1 MNDVTQTSFFQPQS
15 EWVPPKHFPDL
26 SDAKEIAFDLE
37 TKDPNLKSKGPGWM
51 TQNGHIIGVAVAVDG
66 WKGYYPIR
74 HENGFNYDPNRVL
87 KWTAKTLSTD
97 AIKIAHNAIYD
108 LGWLHAE
115 GIKVNGPIV
124 DTMSM
129 ATILNENKFSYAL
142 NSVGKDILNEFKDES
157 KLKQAALDFGVDPKN
172 EMYKLPAIF
181 VGDYAEQDADLTL
194 RLYKAMR
201 PMVEKESLT
210 SVYKLEMQILPIVFE
225 MMKRGVR
232 VDVETAHSYKKT
244 FKNTEKKILDSILEE
259 SGIAV
264 DIWAADSVA
273 KVFDKFKIEY
283 PRTEL
288 TDKPSFTK
296 DFLSKHEHPI
306 AQKIV
311 QAREFNKIQ
320 TTFLDTIFKH
330 EKDGRIH
337 ASIHQLRDGVSGTVS
352 GRFSY
357 SNPNL
362 QQLPARNPEIKKKIR
377 GLFLPEEGEKW
388 GSFDYSQQEP
398 RLATHYA
405 FNLGCDGAENV
416 VKQYRENPDSDF
428 HQVVADIANIDR
440 KTAKTINLGLL
451 YGMGVKKLS
460 EELKLDKD
468 YVKEFLNNFHSAIPF
483 IKDLTLRVSKY
494 ANTNGYVST
503 LKGRKCRFELFEPT
517 SYGVFKALPYE
528 QAKEKY
534 GRHHSLQRA
543 GTYKALNRL
552 IQGSAADQTKKAMID
567 LYAEG
572 FVPLVQIHDEL
583 TLSFSGSNKTKNKII
598 EIMENCVELK
608 VPSKVDGE
616 IGKSWGDAV

>member
-1 MNDVTQTSFFQPQS
+1 MQTNFFSPQS
-15 EWVPPKHFPDL
+15 EWLPPKNFPDL

-37 TKDPNLKSKGPGWM
+37 TKDTQLKTRGPGWM
-51 TQNGHIIGVAVAVDG
+51 TNNGHIIGVAVAVDG

-74 HENGFNYDPNRVL
+74 HENGFNFDPSRVL

-97 AIKIAHNAIYD
+97 AIKIAHNAVYD

-142 NSVGKDILNEFKDES
+142 NSVGKDLLNEIKDES
-157 KLKQAALDFGVDPKN
+157 KLKQAAIDFGVDSKN

-194 RLYKAMR
+194 RLYKTMR
-201 PMVEKESLT
+201 VMIDKESLS

-232 VDVETAHSYKKT
+232 VDVEQAHRYKKT
-244 FKNTEKKILDSILEE
+244 FKNTEKKILDSIFKDTD
-259 SGIAV
+259 IAV

-273 KVFDKFKIEY
+273 KVFDKLKIEY
-283 PRTEL
+283 PRTEK
-288 TDKPSFTK
+288 TEKPSFTK

-311 QAREFNKIQ
+311 QAREFNKLQ

-330 EKDGRIH
+330 EKNNRIH

-362 QQLPARNPEIKKKIR
+362 QQLPSRNPDIKKKIR
-377 GLFLPEEGEKW
+377 GLFLPEEGSVW

-405 FNLGCDGAENV
+405 FNLGCDGAEEV
-416 VKQYRENPDSDF
+416 VNIYNKDPNADF
-428 HQVVADIANIDR
+428 HDIVSKIANISR
-440 KTAKTINLGLL
+440 TNAKTINLGLL
-451 YGMGVKKLS
+451 YGMGVKKLA
-460 EELKLDKD
+460 EELKFDKD
-468 YVKEFLNNFHSAIPF
+468 LVKDFLAKFHKQIPF
-483 IKDLTLRVSKY
+483 IKDLSNRVSQY
-494 ANTNGYVST
+494 ANSTGYVAT
-503 LKGRKCRFELFEPT
+503 LKGRKCRFELWEPT
-517 SYGVFKALPYE
+517 SFGVFKALPYD

-534 GRHHSLQRA
+534 GRHHALQRA

-552 IQGSAADQTKKAMID
+552 IQGSAADQTKQAMVD
-567 LYAEG
+567 LYNEG
-572 FVPLVQIHDEL
+572 MVPLVQIHDEL
-583 TLSFSGSNKTKNKII
+583 TLSIDGSEGTKNKII
-598 EIMENCVELK
+598 DIMTNCVKLA
-608 VPSKVDGE
+608 VPSKVDCE
-616 IGKSWGDAV
+616 TGKSWGDAT

>member
-1 MNDVTQTSFFQPQS
+1 
-15 EWVPPKHFPDL
+15 
-26 SDAKEIAFDLE
+26 
-37 TKDPNLKSKGPGWM
+37 M
-51 TQNGHIIGVAVAVDG
+51 TNNGHIIGVAVAVDG

-74 HENGFNYDPNRVL
+74 HENGFNFDPGRVL

-97 AIKIAHNAIYD
+97 AIKIAHNAVYD

-142 NSVGKDILNEFKDES
+142 NSVGKDLLNEIKDES
-157 KLKQAALDFGVDPKN
+157 KLKQAAIDFGVDPKN

-194 RLYKAMR
+194 RLYKTMR
-201 PMVEKESLT
+201 VMIDKESLS

-232 VDVETAHSYKKT
+232 VDVEQAHRYKKT
-244 FKNTEKKILDSILEE
+244 FKNTEKKILDSIFKDTD
-259 SGIAV
+259 IAV

-273 KVFDKFKIEY
+273 KVFDKLKIEY
-283 PRTEL
+283 PRTEK
-288 TDKPSFTK
+288 TEKPSFTK

-311 QAREFNKIQ
+311 QAREFNKLQ

-330 EKDGRIH
+330 EKNNRIH

-362 QQLPARNPEIKKKIR
+362 QQLPSRNPEIKKKIR
-377 GLFLPEEGEKW
+377 GLFLPEEGSVW

-405 FNLGCDGAENV
+405 FNLGCDGAEDV
-416 VKQYRENPDSDF
+416 VNIYNKDPNADF
-428 HQVVADIANIDR
+428 HDIVSKIANISR
-440 KTAKTINLGLL
+440 TNAKTINLGLL
-451 YGMGVKKLS
+451 YGMGVKKLA
-460 EELKLDKD
+460 EELKFDKD
-468 YVKEFLNNFHSAIPF
+468 LVKEFLAKFHKQIPF
-483 IKDLTLRVSKY
+483 IKDLSNRVSQY
-494 ANTNGYVST
+494 ANSTGYVAT
-503 LKGRKCRFELFEPT
+503 LKGRKCRFELWEPT
-517 SYGVFKALPYE
+517 SFGVFKALPYD

-534 GRHHSLQRA
+534 GRHHALQRA

-552 IQGSAADQTKKAMID
+552 IQGSAADQTKQAMVD
-567 LYAEG
+567 LYNEG
-572 FVPLVQIHDEL
+572 MVPLVQIHDEL
-583 TLSFSGSNKTKNKII
+583 TLSIDGSKETKNKII
-598 EIMENCVELK
+598 DIMTNCVKLA
-608 VPSKVDGE
+608 VPSKVDCE
-616 IGKSWGDAV
+616 TGKSWGDAT

>member
-1 MNDVTQTSFFQPQS
+1 MQTNFFSPQS
-15 EWVPPKHFPDL
+15 EWLPPKNFPDL

-37 TKDPNLKSKGPGWM
+37 TKDTQLKTRGPGWM
-51 TQNGHIIGVAVAVDG
+51 TNNGHIIGVAVAVDG

-74 HENGFNYDPNRVL
+74 HENGFNFDPGRVL

-97 AIKIAHNAIYD
+97 AIKIAHNAVYD

-142 NSVGKDILNEFKDES
+142 NSVGKDLLNEIKDES
-157 KLKQAALDFGVDPKN
+157 KLKQAAIDFGVDPKN

-194 RLYKAMR
+194 RLYKTMR
-201 PMVEKESLT
+201 VMIDKESLS

-232 VDVETAHSYKKT
+232 VDVEQAHRYKKT
-244 FKNTEKKILDSILEE
+244 FKNTEKKILDSIFKDTD
-259 SGIAV
+259 IAV

-273 KVFDKFKIEY
+273 KVFDKLKIEY
-283 PRTEL
+283 PRTEK
-288 TDKPSFTK
+288 TEKPSFTK

-311 QAREFNKIQ
+311 QAREFNKLQ

-330 EKDGRIH
+330 EKNNRIH

-362 QQLPARNPEIKKKIR
+362 QQLPSRNPEIKKKIR
-377 GLFLPEEGEKW
+377 GLFLPEEGSVW

-405 FNLGCDGAENV
+405 FNLGCDGAEDV
-416 VKQYRENPDSDF
+416 VNIYNKDPNADF
-428 HQVVADIANIDR
+428 HDIVSKIANISR
-440 KTAKTINLGLL
+440 TNAKTINLGLL
-451 YGMGVKKLS
+451 YGMGVKKLA
-460 EELKLDKD
+460 EELKFDKD
-468 YVKEFLNNFHSAIPF
+468 LVKDFLAKFHKQIPF
-483 IKDLTLRVSKY
+483 IKDLSNRVSQY
-494 ANTNGYVST
+494 ANSTGYVAT
-503 LKGRKCRFELFEPT
+503 LKGRKCRFELWEPT
-517 SYGVFKALPYE
+517 SFGVFKALPYD

-534 GRHHSLQRA
+534 GRHHALQRA

-552 IQGSAADQTKKAMID
+552 IQGSAADQTKQAMVD
-567 LYAEG
+567 LYNEG
-572 FVPLVQIHDEL
+572 MVPLVQIHDEL
-583 TLSFSGSNKTKNKII
+583 TLSIDGSKETKNKII
-598 EIMENCVELK
+598 DIMTNCVKLA
-608 VPSKVDGE
+608 VPSKVDCE
-616 IGKSWGDAV
+616 TGKSWGDAT

>member
-1 MNDVTQTSFFQPQS
+1 MQTNFFSPQS
-15 EWVPPKHFPDL
+15 EWLPPKNFPDL

-37 TKDPNLKSKGPGWM
+37 TKDPQLKTRGPGWM
-51 TQNGHIIGVAVAVDG
+51 TNNGHIIGVAVAVDG

-74 HENGFNYDPNRVL
+74 HENGLNFDPGRVL
-87 KWTAKTLSTD
+87 KWTAKILSTD
-97 AIKIAHNAIYD
+97 AIKIAHNAVYD

-142 NSVGKDILNEFKDES
+142 NAVGKDLLNEIKDET
-157 KLKQAALDFGVDPKN
+157 KLKQAASDFGVDPKN

-194 RLYKAMR
+194 RLYKSMR
-201 PMVEKESLT
+201 IMIDKESLS

-232 VDVETAHSYKKT
+232 VDVEQAHTYKKT
-244 FKNTEKKILDSILEE
+244 FKNTEKKILDSIHKDT
-259 SGIAV
+259 GIAV

-273 KVFDKFKIEY
+273 KVFDKLKIEY
-283 PRTEL
+283 PRTEK
-288 TDKPSFTK
+288 TEKPSFTK

-311 QAREFNKIQ
+311 QAREFNKLQ

-330 EKDGRIH
+330 EKNNRIH

-362 QQLPARNPEIKKKIR
+362 QQLPSRNPEIKKKIR
-377 GLFLPEEGEKW
+377 GLFLPEEGSVW

-405 FNLGCDGAENV
+405 FNLGCDGAEDV
-416 VKQYRENPDSDF
+416 VNIYNKDPNADF
-428 HQVVADIANIDR
+428 HDIVSKIANISR
-440 KTAKTINLGLL
+440 TNAKTINLGLL
-451 YGMGVKKLS
+451 YGMGVKKLA
-460 EELKLDKD
+460 EELKFDKD
-468 YVKEFLNNFHSAIPF
+468 LVKDFLAKFHKQIPF
-483 IKDLTLRVSKY
+483 IKDLSNRVSQY
-494 ANTNGYVST
+494 ANSTGYVAT
-503 LKGRKCRFELFEPT
+503 LKGRKCRFELWEPT
-517 SYGVFKALPYE
+517 SFGVFKALPFD

-534 GRHHSLQRA
+534 GRHHALQRA

-552 IQGSAADQTKKAMID
+552 IQGSAADQTKQAMVD
-567 LYAEG
+567 LYNEG
-572 FVPLVQIHDEL
+572 MVPLVQIHDEL
-583 TLSFSGSNKTKNKII
+583 TLSFDGKKETKNKIT
-598 EIMENCVELK
+598 EIMTNCVKLA
-608 VPSKVDGE
+608 VPSKVDCE
-616 IGKSWGDAV
+616 TGKSWGDAS

>member
-1 MNDVTQTSFFQPQS
+1 MQTNFFSPQS
-15 EWVPPKHFPDL
+15 EWLPPKNFPDL

-37 TKDPNLKSKGPGWM
+37 TKDTQLKTRGPGWM
-51 TQNGHIIGVAVAVDG
+51 TNNGHIIGVAVAVDG

-74 HENGFNYDPNRVL
+74 HENGFNFDPGRVL

-97 AIKIAHNAIYD
+97 AIKIAHNAVYD

-142 NSVGKDILNEFKDES
+142 NSVGKDLLNEIKDES
-157 KLKQAALDFGVDPKN
+157 KLKQAASDFGVDPKN

-194 RLYKAMR
+194 RLYKTMR
-201 PMVEKESLT
+201 VMIDKESLS

-232 VDVETAHSYKKT
+232 VDVEQAHRYKKT
-244 FKNTEKKILDSILEE
+244 FKNTEKKILDSIFKDTD
-259 SGIAV
+259 IAV

-273 KVFDKFKIEY
+273 KVFDKLKIEY
-283 PRTEL
+283 PRTEK
-288 TDKPSFTK
+288 TEKPSFTK

-306 AQKIV
+306 AKKIV
-311 QAREFNKIQ
+311 QAREFNKLQ

-330 EKDGRIH
+330 EKNNRIH

-362 QQLPARNPEIKKKIR
+362 QQLPSRNPEIKKKIR
-377 GLFLPEEGEKW
+377 GLFLPEEGSVW

-405 FNLGCDGAENV
+405 FNLGCDGAEDV
-416 VKQYRENPDSDF
+416 VNIYNKDPNADF
-428 HQVVADIANIDR
+428 HDIVSKIANISR
-440 KTAKTINLGLL
+440 TNAKTINLGLL
-451 YGMGVKKLS
+451 YGMGVKKLA
-460 EELKLDKD
+460 EELKFDKD
-468 YVKEFLNNFHSAIPF
+468 LVKDFLAKFHKQIPF
-483 IKDLTLRVSKY
+483 IKDLSNRVSQY
-494 ANTNGYVST
+494 ANSTGYVAT
-503 LKGRKCRFELFEPT
+503 LKGRKCRFELWEPT
-517 SYGVFKALPYE
+517 SFGVFKALPYD

-534 GRHHSLQRA
+534 GRHHALQRA

-552 IQGSAADQTKKAMID
+552 IQGSAADQTKQAMVD
-567 LYAEG
+567 LYNEG
-572 FVPLVQIHDEL
+572 MVPLVQIHDEL
-583 TLSFSGSNKTKNKII
+583 TLSIDGSKETKNKII
-598 EIMENCVELK
+598 DIMTNCVKLA
-608 VPSKVDGE
+608 VPSKVDCE
-616 IGKSWGDAV
+616 TGKSWGDAT

>member
-1 MNDVTQTSFFQPQS
+1 MQTNFFSPQS
-15 EWVPPKHFPDL
+15 EWLPPKNFPDL

-37 TKDPNLKSKGPGWM
+37 TKDTQLKSRGPGWM
-51 TQNGHIIGVAVAVDG
+51 TNNGHIIGVAVAVDG

-74 HENGFNYDPNRVL
+74 HENGFNFDPGRVL

-97 AIKIAHNAIYD
+97 AIKIAHNAVYD

-142 NSVGKDILNEFKDES
+142 NSVGKDLLNEIKDES
-157 KLKQAALDFGVDPKN
+157 KLKQAAIDFGVDPKN

-194 RLYKAMR
+194 RLYKTMR
-201 PMVEKESLT
+201 VMIDKESLS

-232 VDVETAHSYKKT
+232 VDVEQAHRYKKT
-244 FKNTEKKILDSILEE
+244 FKNTEKKILDSIFKDTD
-259 SGIAV
+259 IAV

-273 KVFDKFKIEY
+273 KVFDKLKIEY
-283 PRTEL
+283 PRTEK
-288 TDKPSFTK
+288 TEKPSFTK

-311 QAREFNKIQ
+311 QAREFNKLQ

-330 EKDGRIH
+330 EKNNRIH

-362 QQLPARNPEIKKKIR
+362 QQLPSRNPEIKKKIR
-377 GLFLPEEGEKW
+377 GLFLPEEGSVW

-405 FNLGCDGAENV
+405 FNLGCDGAEDV
-416 VKQYRENPDSDF
+416 VNIYNKDPNADF
-428 HQVVADIANIDR
+428 HDIVSKIANISR
-440 KTAKTINLGLL
+440 TNAKTINLGLL
-451 YGMGVKKLS
+451 YGMGVKKLA
-460 EELKLDKD
+460 EELKFDKD
-468 YVKEFLNNFHSAIPF
+468 LVKEFLAKFHKQIPF
-483 IKDLTLRVSKY
+483 IKDLSNRVSQY
-494 ANTNGYVST
+494 ANSTGYVAT
-503 LKGRKCRFELFEPT
+503 LKGRKCRFELWEPT
-517 SYGVFKALPYE
+517 SFGVFKALPYD

-534 GRHHSLQRA
+534 GRHHALQRA

-552 IQGSAADQTKKAMID
+552 IQGSAADQTKQAMVD
-567 LYAEG
+567 LYNEG
-572 FVPLVQIHDEL
+572 MVPLVQIHDEL
-583 TLSFSGSNKTKNKII
+583 TLSIDGSKETKNKII
-598 EIMENCVELK
+598 DIMTNCVKLA
-608 VPSKVDGE
+608 VPSKVDCE
-616 IGKSWGDAV
+616 TGKSWGDAT

>member
-1 MNDVTQTSFFQPQS
+1 MQTNFFSPQS
-15 EWVPPKHFPDL
+15 EWLPPKNFPDL

-37 TKDPNLKSKGPGWM
+37 TKDTQLKTRGPGWM
-51 TQNGHIIGVAVAVDG
+51 TNNGHIIGVAVAVDG

-74 HENGFNYDPNRVL
+74 HENGFNFDPGRVL

-97 AIKIAHNAIYD
+97 AIKIAHNAVYD

-142 NSVGKDILNEFKDES
+142 NSVGKDLLNEIKDES
-157 KLKQAALDFGVDPKN
+157 KLKQAAIDFGVDPKN

-194 RLYKAMR
+194 RLYKTMR
-201 PMVEKESLT
+201 VMIDKESLS

-232 VDVETAHSYKKT
+232 VDVEQAHRYKKT
-244 FKNTEKKILDSILEE
+244 FKNTEKKILDSIFKDTD
-259 SGIAV
+259 IAV

-273 KVFDKFKIEY
+273 KVFDKLKIEY
-283 PRTEL
+283 PRTEK
-288 TDKPSFTK
+288 TEKPSFTK

-311 QAREFNKIQ
+311 QAREFNKLQ

-330 EKDGRIH
+330 EKNNRIH

-362 QQLPARNPEIKKKIR
+362 QQLPSRNPEIKKKIR
-377 GLFLPEEGEKW
+377 GLFLPEEGTVW

-405 FNLGCDGAENV
+405 FNLGCDGAEDV
-416 VKQYRENPDSDF
+416 VNIYNKDPNADF
-428 HQVVADIANIDR
+428 HDIVSKIANISR
-440 KTAKTINLGLL
+440 TNAKTINLGLL
-451 YGMGVKKLS
+451 FGMGVKKLA
-460 EELKLDKD
+460 EELKFDKD
-468 YVKEFLNNFHSAIPF
+468 LVKEFLAKFHKQIPF
-483 IKDLTLRVSKY
+483 IKDLSNRVSQY
-494 ANTNGYVST
+494 ANSTGYVAT
-503 LKGRKCRFELFEPT
+503 LKGRKCRFELWEPT
-517 SYGVFKALPYE
+517 SFGVFKALPYD

-534 GRHHSLQRA
+534 GRHHALQRA

-552 IQGSAADQTKKAMID
+552 IQGSAADQTKQAMVD
-567 LYAEG
+567 LYNEG
-572 FVPLVQIHDEL
+572 MVPLVQIHDEL
-583 TLSFSGSNKTKNKII
+583 TLSIDGSKETKNKII
-598 EIMENCVELK
+598 DIMTNCVKLA
-608 VPSKVDGE
+608 VPSKVDCE
-616 IGKSWGDAV
+616 TGKSWGDAT

>member
-1 MNDVTQTSFFQPQS
+1 MQTNFFSPQS
-15 EWVPPKHFPDL
+15 EWLPPKNFPDL

-37 TKDPNLKSKGPGWM
+37 TKDTQLKTRGPGWM
-51 TQNGHIIGVAVAVDG
+51 TNNGHIIGVAVAVDG

-74 HENGFNYDPNRVL
+74 HENGFNFDPGRVL
-87 KWTAKTLSTD
+87 KWTAKTLSTN
-97 AIKIAHNAIYD
+97 AIKIAHNAVYD

-142 NSVGKDILNEFKDES
+142 NSVGKDLLNEIKDES
-157 KLKQAALDFGVDPKN
+157 KLKQAAIDFGVDPKN

-194 RLYKAMR
+194 RLYKTMR
-201 PMVEKESLT
+201 VMIDKESLS

-232 VDVETAHSYKKT
+232 VDVEQAHRYKKT
-244 FKNTEKKILDSILEE
+244 FKNSEKKILDSIFKDTN
-259 SGIAV
+259 IAV

-273 KVFDKFKIEY
+273 KVFDKLKIEY
-283 PRTEL
+283 PRTEK
-288 TDKPSFTK
+288 TEKPSFTK

-311 QAREFNKIQ
+311 QAREFNKLQ

-330 EKDGRIH
+330 EKNNRIH

-362 QQLPARNPEIKKKIR
+362 QQLPSRNPEIKKKIR
-377 GLFLPEEGEKW
+377 GLFLPEEGSVW

-405 FNLGCDGAENV
+405 FNLGCDGAEDV
-416 VKQYRENPDSDF
+416 VNIYNKDPNADF
-428 HQVVADIANIDR
+428 HDIVSKIANISR
-440 KTAKTINLGLL
+440 TNAKTINLGLL
-451 YGMGVKKLS
+451 YGMGVKKLA
-460 EELKLDKD
+460 EELKFDKD
-468 YVKEFLNNFHSAIPF
+468 LVKEFLAKFHKQIPF
-483 IKDLTLRVSKY
+483 IKDLSNRVSQY
-494 ANTNGYVST
+494 ANSTGYVAT
-503 LKGRKCRFELFEPT
+503 LKGRKCRFELWEPT
-517 SYGVFKALPYE
+517 SFGVFKALPYD

-534 GRHHSLQRA
+534 GRHHALQRA

-552 IQGSAADQTKKAMID
+552 IQGSAADQTKQAMVD
-567 LYAEG
+567 LYNEG
-572 FVPLVQIHDEL
+572 MVPLVQIHDEL
-583 TLSFSGSNKTKNKII
+583 TLSIDDSKETKNKII
-598 EIMENCVELK
+598 DIMTNCVKLA
-608 VPSKVDGE
+608 VPSKVDCE
-616 IGKSWGDAV
+616 TGKSWGDAT

>member
-1 MNDVTQTSFFQPQS
+1 MQTNFFSPQS
-15 EWVPPKHFPDL
+15 EWLPPKNFPDL

-37 TKDPNLKSKGPGWM
+37 TKDTQLKTRGPGWM
-51 TQNGHIIGVAVAVDG
+51 TNNGHIIGVAVAVDG

-74 HENGFNYDPNRVL
+74 HENGFNFDPSRVL

-97 AIKIAHNAIYD
+97 AIKIAHNAVYD

-142 NSVGKDILNEFKDES
+142 NSVGKDLLNEIKDES
-157 KLKQAALDFGVDPKN
+157 KLKQAAIDFGVDPKN

-194 RLYKAMR
+194 RLYKTMR
-201 PMVEKESLT
+201 VMIDKESLS

-232 VDVETAHSYKKT
+232 VDVEQAHRYKKT
-244 FKNTEKKILDSILEE
+244 FKNTEKKILDSIFKDTD
-259 SGIAV
+259 IAV

-273 KVFDKFKIEY
+273 KVFDKLKIEY
-283 PRTEL
+283 PRTEK
-288 TDKPSFTK
+288 TEKPSFTK

-306 AQKIV
+306 AKKIV
-311 QAREFNKIQ
+311 QAREFNKLQ

-330 EKDGRIH
+330 EKNNRIH

-362 QQLPARNPEIKKKIR
+362 QQLPSRNPEIKKKIR
-377 GLFLPEEGEKW
+377 GLFLPEEGSVW

-405 FNLGCDGAENV
+405 FNLGCDGAEDV
-416 VKQYRENPDSDF
+416 VNIYNKDPNADF
-428 HQVVADIANIDR
+428 HDIVSKIANISR
-440 KTAKTINLGLL
+440 TNAKTINLGLL
-451 YGMGVKKLS
+451 YGMGVKKLA
-460 EELKLDKD
+460 EELKFDKD
-468 YVKEFLNNFHSAIPF
+468 LVKDFLAKFHKQIPF
-483 IKDLTLRVSKY
+483 IKDLSNRVSQY
-494 ANTNGYVST
+494 ANSTGYVAT
-503 LKGRKCRFELFEPT
+503 LKGRKCRFELWEPT
-517 SYGVFKALPYE
+517 SFGVFKALPFD

-534 GRHHSLQRA
+534 GRHHALQRA

-552 IQGSAADQTKKAMID
+552 IQGSAADQTKQAMVD
-567 LYAEG
+567 LYNEG
-572 FVPLVQIHDEL
+572 MVPLVQIHDEL
-583 TLSFSGSNKTKNKII
+583 TLSIDGSEGTKNKII
-598 EIMENCVELK
+598 DIMTNCVKLA
-608 VPSKVDGE
+608 VPSKVDCE
-616 IGKSWGDAV
+616 TGKSWGDAT

>member
-1 MNDVTQTSFFQPQS
+1 MQTNFFSPQS
-15 EWVPPKHFPDL
+15 EWLPPKNFPDL

-37 TKDPNLKSKGPGWM
+37 TKDPQLKTRGPGWM
-51 TQNGHIIGVAVAVDG
+51 TNNGHIIGVAVAVDG

-74 HENGFNYDPNRVL
+74 HENGFNFDPGRVL

-142 NSVGKDILNEFKDES
+142 NAVGKDLLNEIKDES

-194 RLYKAMR
+194 RLYKSMR
-201 PMVEKESLT
+201 IMIDKESLS

-232 VDVETAHSYKKT
+232 VDVEQAHTYKKT
-244 FKNTEKKILDSILEE
+244 FKNTEKKILDSIHKDT
-259 SGIAV
+259 GIAV

-273 KVFDKFKIEY
+273 KVFDKLKIEY
-283 PRTEL
+283 PRTEK
-288 TDKPSFTK
+288 TEKPSFTK

-311 QAREFNKIQ
+311 QAREFNKLQ

-330 EKDGRIH
+330 ERDNRIH

-362 QQLPARNPEIKKKIR
+362 QQLPSRNPEIKKKIR
-377 GLFLPEEGEKW
+377 GLFLPEEGSVW

-405 FNLGCDGAENV
+405 FNLGCDGAEDV
-416 VKQYRENPDSDF
+416 VNIYNKDPNADF
-428 HQVVADIANIDR
+428 HDIVSKIANISR
-440 KTAKTINLGLL
+440 TNAKTINLGLL
-451 YGMGVKKLS
+451 YGMGVKKLA
-460 EELKLDKD
+460 EELKFDKD
-468 YVKEFLNNFHSAIPF
+468 LVKDFLAKFHKQIPF
-483 IKDLTLRVSKY
+483 IKDLSNRVSQY
-494 ANTNGYVST
+494 ANSTGYVAT
-503 LKGRKCRFELFEPT
+503 LKGRKCRFELWEPT
-517 SYGVFKALPYE
+517 SFGVFKALPYD

-534 GRHHSLQRA
+534 GRHHALQRA

-552 IQGSAADQTKKAMID
+552 IQGSAADQTKQAMVD
-567 LYAEG
+567 LYNEG
-572 FVPLVQIHDEL
+572 MVPLVQIHDEL
-583 TLSFSGSNKTKNKII
+583 TLSFDGKKETKNKII
-598 EIMENCVELK
+598 DIMTNCVKLA
-608 VPSKVDGE
+608 VPSKVDCE
-616 IGKSWGDAV
+616 TGKSWGDAS

>member
-1 MNDVTQTSFFQPQS
+1 MQTNFFSPQS
-15 EWVPPKHFPDL
+15 EWLPPKNFPDL

-37 TKDPNLKSKGPGWM
+37 TKDTQLKTRGPGWM
-51 TQNGHIIGVAVAVDG
+51 TNNGHIIGVAVAVDG

-74 HENGFNYDPNRVL
+74 HENGFNFDPGRVL

-97 AIKIAHNAIYD
+97 AIKIAHNAVYD

-142 NSVGKDILNEFKDES
+142 NSVGKDLLNEIKDES
-157 KLKQAALDFGVDPKN
+157 KLKQAAIDFGVDPKN

-194 RLYKAMR
+194 RLYKTMR
-201 PMVEKESLT
+201 VMIDKESLS

-232 VDVETAHSYKKT
+232 VDVEQAHHYKKT
-244 FKNTEKKILDSILEE
+244 FKNTEKKILDSIFKDTD
-259 SGIAV
+259 IAV

-273 KVFDKFKIEY
+273 KVFDKLKIEY
-283 PRTEL
+283 PRTEK
-288 TDKPSFTK
+288 TEKPSFTK

-311 QAREFNKIQ
+311 QAREFNKLQ

-330 EKDGRIH
+330 DKNNRIH

-362 QQLPARNPEIKKKIR
+362 QQLPSRNPEIKKKIR
-377 GLFLPEEGEKW
+377 GLFLPEEGTVW

-405 FNLGCDGAENV
+405 FNLGCDGAEDV
-416 VKQYRENPDSDF
+416 VNIYNKDPNADF
-428 HQVVADIANIDR
+428 HDIVSKIANISR
-440 KTAKTINLGLL
+440 TNAKTINLGLL
-451 YGMGVKKLS
+451 YGMGVKKLA
-460 EELKLDKD
+460 EELKFDKD
-468 YVKEFLNNFHSAIPF
+468 LVKEFLAKFHKQIPF
-483 IKDLTLRVSKY
+483 IKDLSNRVSQY
-494 ANTNGYVST
+494 ANSTGYVAT
-503 LKGRKCRFELFEPT
+503 LKGRKCRFELWEPT
-517 SYGVFKALPYE
+517 SFGVFKALPYD

-534 GRHHSLQRA
+534 GRHHALQRA

-552 IQGSAADQTKKAMID
+552 IQGSAADQTKQAMVD
-567 LYAEG
+567 LYNEG
-572 FVPLVQIHDEL
+572 MVPLVQIHDEL
-583 TLSFSGSNKTKNKII
+583 TLSIDGSKETKNKII
-598 EIMENCVELK
+598 DIMTNCVKLA
-608 VPSKVDGE
+608 VPSKVDCE
-616 IGKSWGDAV
+616 TGKSWGDAT

>member
-1 MNDVTQTSFFQPQS
+1 MQTNFFSPQS
-15 EWVPPKHFPDL
+15 EWLPPKNFPDL

-37 TKDPNLKSKGPGWM
+37 TKDTQLKTRGPGWM
-51 TQNGHIIGVAVAVDG
+51 TNNGHIIGVAV
-66 WKGYYPIR
+66 
-74 HENGFNYDPNRVL
+74 FNFDPGRVL

-97 AIKIAHNAIYD
+97 AIKIAHNAVYD

-142 NSVGKDILNEFKDES
+142 NSVGKDLLNEIKDES
-157 KLKQAALDFGVDPKN
+157 KLKQAAIDFGVDPKN

-194 RLYKAMR
+194 RLYKTMR
-201 PMVEKESLT
+201 VMIDKESLS

-232 VDVETAHSYKKT
+232 VDVEQAHRYKKT
-244 FKNTEKKILDSILEE
+244 FKNTEKKILDSIFKDTD
-259 SGIAV
+259 IAV

-273 KVFDKFKIEY
+273 KVFDKLKIEY
-283 PRTEL
+283 PRTEK
-288 TDKPSFTK
+288 TEKPSFTK

-311 QAREFNKIQ
+311 QAREFNKLQ

-330 EKDGRIH
+330 EKNNRIH

-362 QQLPARNPEIKKKIR
+362 QQLPSRNPEIKKKIR
-377 GLFLPEEGEKW
+377 GLFLPEEGSVW

-405 FNLGCDGAENV
+405 FNLGCDGAEDV
-416 VKQYRENPDSDF
+416 VNIYNKDPNADF
-428 HQVVADIANIDR
+428 HDIVSKIANISR
-440 KTAKTINLGLL
+440 TNAKTINLGLL
-451 YGMGVKKLS
+451 YGMGVKKLA
-460 EELKLDKD
+460 EELKFDKD
-468 YVKEFLNNFHSAIPF
+468 LVKDFLAKFHKQIPF
-483 IKDLTLRVSKY
+483 IKDLSNRVSQY
-494 ANTNGYVST
+494 ANSTGYVAT
-503 LKGRKCRFELFEPT
+503 LKGRKCRFELWEPT
-517 SYGVFKALPYE
+517 SFGVFKALPYD

-534 GRHHSLQRA
+534 GRHHALQRA

-552 IQGSAADQTKKAMID
+552 IQGSAADQTKQAMVD
-567 LYAEG
+567 LYNEG
-572 FVPLVQIHDEL
+572 MVPLVQIHDEL
-583 TLSFSGSNKTKNKII
+583 TLSIDGSKETKNKII
-598 EIMENCVELK
+598 DIMTNCVKLA
-608 VPSKVDGE
+608 VPSKVDCE
-616 IGKSWGDAV
+616 TGKSWGDAT

>member
-1 MNDVTQTSFFQPQS
+1 MQTNFFSPQS
-15 EWVPPKHFPDL
+15 EWLPPKNFPDL

-37 TKDPNLKSKGPGWM
+37 TKDTQLKTRGPGWM
-51 TQNGHIIGVAVAVDG
+51 TNNGHIIGVAVAVDG

-74 HENGFNYDPNRVL
+74 HENGFNFDPGRVL

-97 AIKIAHNAIYD
+97 AIKIAHNAVYD

-142 NSVGKDILNEFKDES
+142 NSVGKDLLKEIKDES
-157 KLKQAALDFGVDPKN
+157 KLKQAAIDFGVDPKN

-194 RLYKAMR
+194 RLYKTMR
-201 PMVEKESLT
+201 VMIDKESLS

-232 VDVETAHSYKKT
+232 VDVEQAHRYKKT
-244 FKNTEKKILDSILEE
+244 FKNTEKKILDSIFKDTD
-259 SGIAV
+259 IAV

-273 KVFDKFKIEY
+273 KVFDKLKIEY
-283 PRTEL
+283 PRTEK
-288 TDKPSFTK
+288 TEKPSFTK

-311 QAREFNKIQ
+311 QAREFNKLQ

-330 EKDGRIH
+330 EKNNRIH

-362 QQLPARNPEIKKKIR
+362 QQLPSRNPEIKKKIR
-377 GLFLPEEGEKW
+377 GLFLPEEGSVW

-405 FNLGCDGAENV
+405 FNLGCDGAEDV
-416 VKQYRENPDSDF
+416 VNIYNKDANADF
-428 HQVVADIANIDR
+428 HDIVSKIANISR
-440 KTAKTINLGLL
+440 TNAKTINLGLL
-451 YGMGVKKLS
+451 YGMGVKKLA
-460 EELKLDKD
+460 EELKFDKD
-468 YVKEFLNNFHSAIPF
+468 LVKDFLAKFHKQIPF
-483 IKDLTLRVSKY
+483 IKDLSNRVSQY
-494 ANTNGYVST
+494 ANSTGYVAT
-503 LKGRKCRFELFEPT
+503 LKGRKCRFELWEPT
-517 SYGVFKALPYE
+517 SFGVFKALPYD

-534 GRHHSLQRA
+534 GRHHALQRA

-552 IQGSAADQTKKAMID
+552 IQGSAADQTKQAMVD
-567 LYAEG
+567 LYNEG
-572 FVPLVQIHDEL
+572 MVPLVQIHDEL
-583 TLSFSGSNKTKNKII
+583 TLSIDGSKETKNKII
-598 EIMENCVELK
+598 DIMTNCVKLA
-608 VPSKVDGE
+608 VPSKVDCE
-616 IGKSWGDAV
+616 TGKSWGDAT

>member
-1 MNDVTQTSFFQPQS
+1 MQTNFFSPQS
-15 EWVPPKHFPDL
+15 EWLPPKNFPDL

-37 TKDPNLKSKGPGWM
+37 TKDTQLKTRGPGWM
-51 TQNGHIIGVAVAVDG
+51 TNNGHIIGVAVAVDG

-74 HENGFNYDPNRVL
+74 HENGFNFDPGRVL

-97 AIKIAHNAIYD
+97 AIKIAHNAVYD

-142 NSVGKDILNEFKDES
+142 NSVGKDLLNEIKDES
-157 KLKQAALDFGVDPKN
+157 KLKQAAIDFGVDPKN

-194 RLYKAMR
+194 RLYKTMR
-201 PMVEKESLT
+201 VMIDKESLS

-232 VDVETAHSYKKT
+232 VDVEQAHRYKKT
-244 FKNTEKKILDSILEE
+244 FKNTEKKILDSIFKDTD
-259 SGIAV
+259 IAV

-273 KVFDKFKIEY
+273 KVFDKLKIEY
-283 PRTEL
+283 PRTEK
-288 TDKPSFTK
+288 TEKPSFTK

-311 QAREFNKIQ
+311 QAREFNKLQ

-330 EKDGRIH
+330 EKNNRIH

-362 QQLPARNPEIKKKIR
+362 QQLPSRNPEIKKKIR
-377 GLFLPEEGEKW
+377 GLFLPEEGSVW

-405 FNLGCDGAENV
+405 FNLGCDGAEDV
-416 VKQYRENPDSDF
+416 VNIYNKDPNADF
-428 HQVVADIANIDR
+428 HDIVSKIANISR
-440 KTAKTINLGLL
+440 TNAKTINLGLL
-451 YGMGVKKLS
+451 YGMGVKKLA
-460 EELKLDKD
+460 EELKFDKD
-468 YVKEFLNNFHSAIPF
+468 LVKEFLAKFHKQIPF
-483 IKDLTLRVSKY
+483 IKDLSNRVSQY
-494 ANTNGYVST
+494 ANSTGYVAT
-503 LKGRKCRFELFEPT
+503 LKGRKCRFELWEPT
-517 SYGVFKALPYE
+517 SFGVFKALPYD

-534 GRHHSLQRA
+534 GRHHALQRA

-552 IQGSAADQTKKAMID
+552 IQGSAADQTKQAMVD
-567 LYAEG
+567 LYNEG
-572 FVPLVQIHDEL
+572 MVPLVQIHDEL
-583 TLSFSGSNKTKNKII
+583 TLSIDGSKETKNKII
-598 EIMENCVELK
+598 DIMTNCVKLA
-608 VPSKVDGE
+608 VPSKVDCE
-616 IGKSWGDAV
+616 TGKSWGDAT

>member
-1 MNDVTQTSFFQPQS
+1 MQTNFFSPQS
-15 EWVPPKHFPDL
+15 EWLPPKNFPDL

-37 TKDPNLKSKGPGWM
+37 TKDTQLKTRGPGWM
-51 TQNGHIIGVAVAVDG
+51 TNNGHIIGVAVAVDG

-74 HENGFNYDPNRVL
+74 HENGFNFDPGRVL

-97 AIKIAHNAIYD
+97 AIKIAHNAVYD

-142 NSVGKDILNEFKDES
+142 NSVGKDLLNEIKDES
-157 KLKQAALDFGVDPKN
+157 KLKQAASDFGVDPKN

-194 RLYKAMR
+194 RLYKTMR
-201 PMVEKESLT
+201 VMIDKESLS

-232 VDVETAHSYKKT
+232 VDVEQAHRYKKT
-244 FKNTEKKILDSILEE
+244 FKNSEKKILDSIFKDT
-259 SGIAV
+259 GIAV

-273 KVFDKFKIEY
+273 KVFDKLKIEY
-283 PRTEL
+283 PRTEK
-288 TDKPSFTK
+288 TEKPSFTK

-306 AQKIV
+306 AKKIV
-311 QAREFNKIQ
+311 QAREFNKLQ

-330 EKDGRIH
+330 EKNNRIH

-362 QQLPARNPEIKKKIR
+362 QQLPSRNPEIKKKIR
-377 GLFLPEEGEKW
+377 GLFLPEEGSVW

-405 FNLGCDGAENV
+405 FNLGCDGAEDV
-416 VKQYRENPDSDF
+416 VNIYNKDPNADF
-428 HQVVADIANIDR
+428 HDIVSKIANISR
-440 KTAKTINLGLL
+440 TNAKTINLGLL
-451 YGMGVKKLS
+451 YGMGVKKLA
-460 EELKLDKD
+460 EELKFDKD
-468 YVKEFLNNFHSAIPF
+468 LVKDFLAKFHKQIPF
-483 IKDLTLRVSKY
+483 IKDLSNRVSQY
-494 ANTNGYVST
+494 ANSTGYVAT
-503 LKGRKCRFELFEPT
+503 LKGRKCRFELWEPT
-517 SYGVFKALPYE
+517 SFGVFKALPYD

-534 GRHHSLQRA
+534 GRHHALQRA

-552 IQGSAADQTKKAMID
+552 IQGSAADQTKQAMVD
-567 LYAEG
+567 LYNE
-572 FVPLVQIHDEL
+572 V
-583 TLSFSGSNKTKNKII
+583 
-598 EIMENCVELK
+598 
-608 VPSKVDGE
+608 
-616 IGKSWGDAV
+616 

>member
-1 MNDVTQTSFFQPQS
+1 MQTNFFSPQS
-15 EWVPPKHFPDL
+15 EWLPPKNFPDL

-37 TKDPNLKSKGPGWM
+37 TKDTQLKTRGPGWM
-51 TQNGHIIGVAVAVDG
+51 TNNGHIIGVAVAVDG

-74 HENGFNYDPNRVL
+74 HENGFNFDPGRVL

-97 AIKIAHNAIYD
+97 AIKIAHNAVYD

-142 NSVGKDILNEFKDES
+142 NSVGKDLLNEIKDES
-157 KLKQAALDFGVDPKN
+157 KLKQAAIDFGVDPKN

-194 RLYKAMR
+194 RLYKTMR
-201 PMVEKESLT
+201 VMIDKESLS

-232 VDVETAHSYKKT
+232 VDVEQAHRYKKT
-244 FKNTEKKILDSILEE
+244 FKNTEKKILDSIFKDTD
-259 SGIAV
+259 IAV

-273 KVFDKFKIEY
+273 KVFDKLKIEY
-283 PRTEL
+283 PRTEK
-288 TDKPSFTK
+288 TEKPSFTK

-311 QAREFNKIQ
+311 QAREFNKLQ

-330 EKDGRIH
+330 EKNNRIH

-362 QQLPARNPEIKKKIR
+362 QQLPSRNPEIKKKIR
-377 GLFLPEEGEKW
+377 GLFLPEEGSVW

-405 FNLGCDGAENV
+405 FNLGCDGAEDV
-416 VKQYRENPDSDF
+416 VNIYNKDANADF
-428 HQVVADIANIDR
+428 HDIVSKIANISR
-440 KTAKTINLGLL
+440 TNAKTINLGLL
-451 YGMGVKKLS
+451 YGMGVKKLA
-460 EELKLDKD
+460 EELKFDKD
-468 YVKEFLNNFHSAIPF
+468 LVKDFLAKFHKQIPF
-483 IKDLTLRVSKY
+483 IKDLSNRVSQY
-494 ANTNGYVST
+494 ANSTGYVAT
-503 LKGRKCRFELFEPT
+503 LKGRKCRFELWEPT
-517 SYGVFKALPYE
+517 SFGVFKALPYD

-534 GRHHSLQRA
+534 GRHHALQRA

-552 IQGSAADQTKKAMID
+552 IQGSAADQTKKAMLD
-567 LYAEG
+567 CYEKGHL
-572 FVPLVQIHDEL
+572 PLLSVHDEL
-583 TLSFSGSNKTKNKII
+583 CFSIHSEEQAKEIT
-598 EIMENCVELK
+598 EIMETGLPLK
-608 VPSKVDGE
+608 VPSKVDQELGDNWGE
-616 IGKSWGDAV
+616 VG

>member
-1 MNDVTQTSFFQPQS
+1 MQTNFFSPQS
-15 EWVPPKHFPDL
+15 EWLPPKNFPDL

-37 TKDPNLKSKGPGWM
+37 TKDTQLKTRGPGWM
-51 TQNGHIIGVAVAVDG
+51 TNNGHIIGVAVAVDG

-74 HENGFNYDPNRVL
+74 HENGFNFDPGRVL

-97 AIKIAHNAIYD
+97 AIKIAHNAVYD

-142 NSVGKDILNEFKDES
+142 NSVGKDLLNEIKDES
-157 KLKQAALDFGVDPKN
+157 KLKQAAIDFGVDPKN
-172 EMYKLPAIF
+172 EMYKLSAIF

-194 RLYKAMR
+194 RLYKTMR
-201 PMVEKESLT
+201 VMIDKESLS
-210 SVYKLEMQILPIVFE
+210 SVYKLETQILPIVFE

-232 VDVETAHSYKKT
+232 VDVEQAHRYKKT
-244 FKNTEKKILDSILEE
+244 FKNTEKKILDSIFKDTD
-259 SGIAV
+259 IAV

-273 KVFDKFKIEY
+273 KVFDKLKIEY
-283 PRTEL
+283 PRTEK
-288 TDKPSFTK
+288 TEKPSFTK

-311 QAREFNKIQ
+311 QAREFNKLQ

-330 EKDGRIH
+330 EKNNRIH

-362 QQLPARNPEIKKKIR
+362 QQLPSRNPEIKKKIR
-377 GLFLPEEGEKW
+377 GLFLPEEGSVW

-405 FNLGCDGAENV
+405 FNLGCDGAEDV
-416 VKQYRENPDSDF
+416 VNIYNKDPNADF
-428 HQVVADIANIDR
+428 HDIVSKIANISR
-440 KTAKTINLGLL
+440 TNAKTINLGLL
-451 YGMGVKKLS
+451 YGMGVKKLA
-460 EELKLDKD
+460 EELKFDKD
-468 YVKEFLNNFHSAIPF
+468 LVKEFLAKFHKQIPF
-483 IKDLTLRVSKY
+483 IKDLSNRVSQY
-494 ANTNGYVST
+494 ANSTGYVAT
-503 LKGRKCRFELFEPT
+503 LKGRKCRFELWEPT
-517 SYGVFKALPYE
+517 SFGVFKALPYD

-534 GRHHSLQRA
+534 GRHHALQRA

-552 IQGSAADQTKKAMID
+552 IQGSAADQTKQAMVD
-567 LYAEG
+567 LYNEG
-572 FVPLVQIHDEL
+572 MVPLVQIHDEL
-583 TLSFSGSNKTKNKII
+583 TLSFDGKKETKNKII
-598 EIMENCVELK
+598 DIMTNCVKLA
-608 VPSKVDGE
+608 VPSKVDCE
-616 IGKSWGDAV
+616 TGKSWGDAS

>member
-1 MNDVTQTSFFQPQS
+1 MQTNFFSPQS
-15 EWVPPKHFPDL
+15 EWLPPKNFPDL

-37 TKDPNLKSKGPGWM
+37 TKDTQLKSRGPGWM
-51 TQNGHIIGVAVAVDG
+51 TNNGHIIGVAVAVDG

-74 HENGFNYDPNRVL
+74 HENGFNFDPGRVL
-87 KWTAKTLSTD
+87 KWIAKTLSTD
-97 AIKIAHNAIYD
+97 AIKIAHNAVYD

-142 NSVGKDILNEFKDES
+142 NSVGKDLLNEIKDES
-157 KLKQAALDFGVDPKN
+157 KLKQAAIDFGVDPKN

-194 RLYKAMR
+194 RLYKTMR
-201 PMVEKESLT
+201 VMIDKESLS

-232 VDVETAHSYKKT
+232 VDVEQAHRYKKT
-244 FKNTEKKILDSILEE
+244 FKNTEKKILDSIFKDTD
-259 SGIAV
+259 IAV

-273 KVFDKFKIEY
+273 KVFDKLKIEY
-283 PRTEL
+283 PRTEK
-288 TDKPSFTK
+288 TEKPSFTK

-311 QAREFNKIQ
+311 QAREFNKLQ

-330 EKDGRIH
+330 EKNNRIH

-362 QQLPARNPEIKKKIR
+362 QQLPSRNPEIKKKIR
-377 GLFLPEEGEKW
+377 GLFLPEEGSVW

-405 FNLGCDGAENV
+405 FNLGCDGAEDV
-416 VKQYRENPDSDF
+416 VNIYNKDPNADF
-428 HQVVADIANIDR
+428 HDIVSKIANISR
-440 KTAKTINLGLL
+440 TNAKTINLGLL
-451 YGMGVKKLS
+451 YGMGVKKLA
-460 EELKLDKD
+460 EELKFEKD
-468 YVKEFLNNFHSAIPF
+468 LVKDFLAKFHKQIPF
-483 IKDLTLRVSKY
+483 IKDLSNRVSQY
-494 ANTNGYVST
+494 ANSTGYVAT
-503 LKGRKCRFELFEPT
+503 LKGRKCRFELWEPT
-517 SYGVFKALPYE
+517 SFGVFKALPYD

-534 GRHHSLQRA
+534 GRHHALQRA

-552 IQGSAADQTKKAMID
+552 IQGSAADQTKQAMVD
-567 LYAEG
+567 LYNEG
-572 FVPLVQIHDEL
+572 MVPLVQIHDEL
-583 TLSFSGSNKTKNKII
+583 TLSFDGKKETKNKII
-598 EIMENCVELK
+598 DIMTNCVKLA
-608 VPSKVDGE
+608 VPSKVDCE
-616 IGKSWGDAV
+616 TGKSWGDAS

>member
-1 MNDVTQTSFFQPQS
+1 MQTNFFSPQS
-15 EWVPPKHFPDL
+15 EWLPPKNFPDL

-37 TKDPNLKSKGPGWM
+37 TKDTQLKSRGPGWM
-51 TQNGHIIGVAVAVDG
+51 TNNGHIIGVAVAVDG

-74 HENGFNYDPNRVL
+74 HENGFNFDPGRVL
-87 KWTAKTLSTD
+87 KWIAKTLSTD
-97 AIKIAHNAIYD
+97 AIKIAHNAVYD

-142 NSVGKDILNEFKDES
+142 NSVGKDLLNEIKDES
-157 KLKQAALDFGVDPKN
+157 KLKQAAIDFGVDPKN

-194 RLYKAMR
+194 RLYKTMR
-201 PMVEKESLT
+201 VMIDKESLS

-232 VDVETAHSYKKT
+232 VDVEQAHRYKKT
-244 FKNTEKKILDSILEE
+244 FKNTEKKILDSIFKDTD
-259 SGIAV
+259 IAV

-273 KVFDKFKIEY
+273 KVFDKLKIEY
-283 PRTEL
+283 PRTEK
-288 TDKPSFTK
+288 TEKPSFTK

-311 QAREFNKIQ
+311 QAREFNKLQ

-330 EKDGRIH
+330 EKNNRIH

-362 QQLPARNPEIKKKIR
+362 QQLPSRNPEIKKKIR
-377 GLFLPEEGEKW
+377 GLFLPEEGSVW

-405 FNLGCDGAENV
+405 FNLGCDGAEDV
-416 VKQYRENPDSDF
+416 VNIYNKDPNADF
-428 HQVVADIANIDR
+428 HDIVSKIANISR
-440 KTAKTINLGLL
+440 TNAKTINLGLL
-451 YGMGVKKLS
+451 YGMGVKKLA
-460 EELKLDKD
+460 EELKFDKD
-468 YVKEFLNNFHSAIPF
+468 LVKDFLAKFHKQIPF
-483 IKDLTLRVSKY
+483 IKDLSNRVSQY
-494 ANTNGYVST
+494 ANSTGYVAT
-503 LKGRKCRFELFEPT
+503 LKGRKCRFELWEPT
-517 SYGVFKALPYE
+517 SFGVFKALPYD

-534 GRHHSLQRA
+534 GRHHALQRA

-552 IQGSAADQTKKAMID
+552 IQGSAADQTKQAMVD
-567 LYAEG
+567 LYNEG
-572 FVPLVQIHDEL
+572 MVPLVQIHDEL
-583 TLSFSGSNKTKNKII
+583 TLSIDGSKETKNKII
-598 EIMENCVELK
+598 DIMTNCVKLA
-608 VPSKVDGE
+608 VPSKVDCE
-616 IGKSWGDAV
+616 TGKSWGDAS

>member
-1 MNDVTQTSFFQPQS
+1 MQTNFFSPQS
-15 EWVPPKHFPDL
+15 EWLPPKNFPDL

-37 TKDPNLKSKGPGWM
+37 TKDTQLKTRGPGWM
-51 TQNGHIIGVAVAVDG
+51 TNNGHIIGVAVAVDG

-74 HENGFNYDPNRVL
+74 HENGFNFDPGRVL

-97 AIKIAHNAIYD
+97 AIKIAHNAVYD

-142 NSVGKDILNEFKDES
+142 NSVGKDLLNEIKDES
-157 KLKQAALDFGVDPKN
+157 KLKQAAIDFGVDPKN

-194 RLYKAMR
+194 RLYKTMR
-201 PMVEKESLT
+201 VMIDKESLS

-232 VDVETAHSYKKT
+232 VDVEQAHHYKKT
-244 FKNTEKKILDSILEE
+244 FKNSEKKILDSIFKDTD
-259 SGIAV
+259 IAV

-273 KVFDKFKIEY
+273 KVFDKLKIEY
-283 PRTEL
+283 PRTEK
-288 TDKPSFTK
+288 TEKPSFTK

-311 QAREFNKIQ
+311 QAREFNKLQ

-330 EKDGRIH
+330 EKNNRIH

-362 QQLPARNPEIKKKIR
+362 QQLPSRNPEIKKKIR
-377 GLFLPEEGEKW
+377 GLFLPEEGTVW

-405 FNLGCDGAENV
+405 FNLGCDGAEDV
-416 VKQYRENPDSDF
+416 VNIYNKDPNADF
-428 HQVVADIANIDR
+428 HDIVSKIANISR
-440 KTAKTINLGLL
+440 TNAKTINLGLL
-451 YGMGVKKLS
+451 YGMGVKKLA
-460 EELKLDKD
+460 EELKFDKD
-468 YVKEFLNNFHSAIPF
+468 LVKEFLAKFHKQIPF
-483 IKDLTLRVSKY
+483 IKDLSNRVSQY
-494 ANTNGYVST
+494 ANSTGYVAT
-503 LKGRKCRFELFEPT
+503 LKGRKCRFELWEPT
-517 SYGVFKALPYE
+517 SFGVFKALPYD

-534 GRHHSLQRA
+534 GRHHALQRA

-552 IQGSAADQTKKAMID
+552 IQGSAADQTKQAMVD
-567 LYAEG
+567 LYNEG
-572 FVPLVQIHDEL
+572 MVPLVQIHDEL
-583 TLSFSGSNKTKNKII
+583 TLSIDGSEGTKNKII
-598 EIMENCVELK
+598 DIMTNCVKLA
-608 VPSKVDGE
+608 VPSKVDCE
-616 IGKSWGDAV
+616 TGKSWGDAT

>member
-1 MNDVTQTSFFQPQS
+1 MQTNFFSPQS
-15 EWVPPKHFPDL
+15 EWLPPKNFPDL

-37 TKDPNLKSKGPGWM
+37 TKDRQLKTRGPGWM
-51 TQNGHIIGVAVAVDG
+51 TNNGHIIGVAVAVDG

-74 HENGFNYDPNRVL
+74 HENGFNFDPSRVL

-97 AIKIAHNAIYD
+97 AIKIAHNAVYD

-142 NSVGKDILNEFKDES
+142 NSVGKDLLNEIKDES
-157 KLKQAALDFGVDPKN
+157 KLKQAAIDFGVDSKN

-194 RLYKAMR
+194 RLYKTMR
-201 PMVEKESLT
+201 VMIDKESLS

-232 VDVETAHSYKKT
+232 VDVEQAHRYKKT
-244 FKNTEKKILDSILEE
+244 FKNTEKKILDSIFKDTD
-259 SGIAV
+259 IAV

-273 KVFDKFKIEY
+273 KVFDKLKIEY
-283 PRTEL
+283 PRTEK
-288 TDKPSFTK
+288 TEKPSFTK

-311 QAREFNKIQ
+311 QAREFNKLQ

-330 EKDGRIH
+330 EKNNRIH

-362 QQLPARNPEIKKKIR
+362 QQLPSRNPDIKKKIR
-377 GLFLPEEGEKW
+377 GLFLPEEGSVW

-405 FNLGCDGAENV
+405 FNLGCDGAEEV
-416 VKQYRENPDSDF
+416 VNIYNKDPNADF
-428 HQVVADIANIDR
+428 HDIVSKIANISR
-440 KTAKTINLGLL
+440 TNAKTINLGLL
-451 YGMGVKKLS
+451 YGMGVKKLA
-460 EELKLDKD
+460 EELKFDKD
-468 YVKEFLNNFHSAIPF
+468 LVKDFLAKFHKQIPF
-483 IKDLTLRVSKY
+483 IKDLSNRVSQY
-494 ANTNGYVST
+494 ANSTGYVAT
-503 LKGRKCRFELFEPT
+503 LKGRKCRFELWEPT
-517 SYGVFKALPYE
+517 SFGVFKALPYD

-534 GRHHSLQRA
+534 GRHHALQRA

-552 IQGSAADQTKKAMID
+552 IQGSAADQTKQAMVD
-567 LYAEG
+567 LYNEG
-572 FVPLVQIHDEL
+572 MVPLVQIHDEL
-583 TLSFSGSNKTKNKII
+583 TLSIDGSEGTKNKII
-598 EIMENCVELK
+598 DIMTNCVKLA
-608 VPSKVDGE
+608 VPSKVDCE
-616 IGKSWGDAV
+616 TGKSWGDAT

>member
-1 MNDVTQTSFFQPQS
+1 MQTNFFSPQS
-15 EWVPPKHFPDL
+15 EWLPPKNFPDL

-37 TKDPNLKSKGPGWM
+37 TKDTQLKSRGPGWM
-51 TQNGHIIGVAVAVDG
+51 TNNGHIIGVAVAVDG

-74 HENGFNYDPNRVL
+74 HENGFNFDPGRVL

-97 AIKIAHNAIYD
+97 AIKIAHNAVYD

-142 NSVGKDILNEFKDES
+142 NSVGKDLLNEIKDES
-157 KLKQAALDFGVDPKN
+157 KLKQAAIDFGVDPKN

-194 RLYKAMR
+194 RLYKTMR
-201 PMVEKESLT
+201 VMIDKESLS

-232 VDVETAHSYKKT
+232 VDVEQAHRYKKT
-244 FKNTEKKILDSILEE
+244 FKNTEKKILDSIFKDTD
-259 SGIAV
+259 IAV

-273 KVFDKFKIEY
+273 KVFDKLKIEY
-283 PRTEL
+283 PRTEK
-288 TDKPSFTK
+288 TEKPSFTK

-311 QAREFNKIQ
+311 QAREFNKLQ

-330 EKDGRIH
+330 EKNNRIH

-362 QQLPARNPEIKKKIR
+362 QQLPSRNPEIKKKIR
-377 GLFLPEEGEKW
+377 GLFLPEEGSVW

-405 FNLGCDGAENV
+405 FNLGCDGAEDV
-416 VKQYRENPDSDF
+416 VNIYNKDPNADF
-428 HQVVADIANIDR
+428 HDIVSKIANISR
-440 KTAKTINLGLL
+440 TNAKTINLGLL
-451 YGMGVKKLS
+451 YGMGVKKLA
-460 EELKLDKD
+460 EELKFDKD
-468 YVKEFLNNFHSAIPF
+468 LVKEFLAKFHKQIPF
-483 IKDLTLRVSKY
+483 IKDLSNRVSQY
-494 ANTNGYVST
+494 ANSTGYVAT
-503 LKGRKCRFELFEPT
+503 LKGRKCRFELWEPT
-517 SYGVFKALPYE
+517 SFGVFKALPYD

-534 GRHHSLQRA
+534 GRHHALQRA

-552 IQGSAADQTKKAMID
+552 IQGSAADQTKQAMVD
-567 LYAEG
+567 LYNEG
-572 FVPLVQIHDEL
+572 MVPLVQIHDEL
-583 TLSFSGSNKTKNKII
+583 TLSIDGSKETKNKII
-598 EIMENCVELK
+598 DIMTNCVKLA
-608 VPSKVDGE
+608 VPSKV
-616 IGKSWGDAV
+616 

>member
-1 MNDVTQTSFFQPQS
+1 MQTNFFSPQS
-15 EWVPPKHFPDL
+15 EWLPPKNFPDL

-37 TKDPNLKSKGPGWM
+37 TKDTQLKTRGPGWM
-51 TQNGHIIGVAVAVDG
+51 TNNGHIIGVAVAVDG

-74 HENGFNYDPNRVL
+74 HENGFNFDPGRVL

-97 AIKIAHNAIYD
+97 AIKIAHNAVYD

-142 NSVGKDILNEFKDES
+142 NSVGKDLLNEIKDES
-157 KLKQAALDFGVDPKN
+157 KLKQAAIDFGVDPKN

-194 RLYKAMR
+194 RLYKTMR
-201 PMVEKESLT
+201 VMIDKESLS

-232 VDVETAHSYKKT
+232 VDVEQAHHYKKT
-244 FKNTEKKILDSILEE
+244 FKNTEKKILDSIFKDTD
-259 SGIAV
+259 IAV

-273 KVFDKFKIEY
+273 KVFDKLKIEY
-283 PRTEL
+283 PRTEK
-288 TDKPSFTK
+288 TEKPSFTK

-311 QAREFNKIQ
+311 QAREFNKLQ

-330 EKDGRIH
+330 EKNNRIH

-362 QQLPARNPEIKKKIR
+362 QQLPSRNPEIKKKIR
-377 GLFLPEEGEKW
+377 GLFLPEEGSVW

-405 FNLGCDGAENV
+405 FNLGCDGAEDV
-416 VKQYRENPDSDF
+416 VNIYNKDPNADF
-428 HQVVADIANIDR
+428 HDIVSKIANISR
-440 KTAKTINLGLL
+440 TNAKTINLGLL
-451 YGMGVKKLS
+451 YGMGVKKLA
-460 EELKLDKD
+460 EELKFDKD
-468 YVKEFLNNFHSAIPF
+468 LVKDFLAKFHKQIPF
-483 IKDLTLRVSKY
+483 IKDLSNRVSQY
-494 ANTNGYVST
+494 ANSTGYVAT
-503 LKGRKCRFELFEPT
+503 LKGRKCRFELWEPT
-517 SYGVFKALPYE
+517 SFGVFKALPYD

-534 GRHHSLQRA
+534 GRHHALQRA

-552 IQGSAADQTKKAMID
+552 IQGSAADQTKQAMVD
-567 LYAEG
+567 LFNEG
-572 FVPLVQIHDEL
+572 MVPLVQIHDEL
-583 TLSFSGSNKTKNKII
+583 TLSFDGKKETKNKII
-598 EIMENCVELK
+598 DIMTNCVKLA
-608 VPSKVDGE
+608 VPSKVDCE
-616 IGKSWGDAV
+616 TGKSWGDAS

>member
-1 MNDVTQTSFFQPQS
+1 MQTNFFSPQS
-15 EWVPPKHFPDL
+15 EWLPPKNFPDL

-37 TKDPNLKSKGPGWM
+37 TKDPQLKTRGPGWM
-51 TQNGHIIGVAVAVDG
+51 TNNGHIIGVAVAVDG

-74 HENGFNYDPNRVL
+74 HENGFNFDPGRVL
-87 KWTAKTLSTD
+87 KWTAKVLSTN
-97 AIKIAHNAIYD
+97 AIKIAHNAVYD

-142 NSVGKDILNEFKDES
+142 NSVGKDLLNEIKDET
-157 KLKQAALDFGVDPKN
+157 KLKQAASDFGVDPKN

-194 RLYKAMR
+194 RLYKSMR
-201 PMVEKESLT
+201 IMIDKESLS

-232 VDVETAHSYKKT
+232 VDVEQAHTYKKT
-244 FKNTEKKILDSILEE
+244 FKNTEKKILDSIYKDT
-259 SGIAV
+259 SIAV

-273 KVFDKFKIEY
+273 KVFDKLKIEY
-283 PRTEL
+283 PRTEK
-288 TDKPSFTK
+288 TEKPSFTK

-311 QAREFNKIQ
+311 QAREFNKLQ

-330 EKDGRIH
+330 EKNNRIH

-362 QQLPARNPEIKKKIR
+362 QQLPSRNPEIKKKIR
-377 GLFLPEEGEKW
+377 GLFLPEEGSVW

-405 FNLGCDGAENV
+405 FNLGCDGAEDV
-416 VKQYRENPDSDF
+416 VNIYNKDPNADF
-428 HQVVADIANIDR
+428 HDIVSKIANISR
-440 KTAKTINLGLL
+440 TNAKTINLGLL
-451 YGMGVKKLS
+451 YGMGVKKLA
-460 EELKLDKD
+460 EELKFDKD
-468 YVKEFLNNFHSAIPF
+468 LVKDFLAKFHKQIPF
-483 IKDLTLRVSKY
+483 IKDLSNRVSQY
-494 ANTNGYVST
+494 ANSTGYVAT
-503 LKGRKCRFELFEPT
+503 LKGRKCRFELWEPT
-517 SYGVFKALPYE
+517 SFGVFKALPYD

-534 GRHHSLQRA
+534 GRHHALQRA

-552 IQGSAADQTKKAMID
+552 IQGSAADQTKQAMVD
-567 LYAEG
+567 LYNEG
-572 FVPLVQIHDEL
+572 IVPLVQIHDEL
-583 TLSFSGSNKTKNKII
+583 TLSFDGKKETKNKII
-598 EIMENCVELK
+598 DIMTNCVKLA
-608 VPSKVDGE
+608 VPSKVDCE
-616 IGKSWGDAV
+616 TGKSWGDAS

>member
-1 MNDVTQTSFFQPQS
+1 MQTNFFSPQS
-15 EWVPPKHFPDL
+15 EWLPPKNFPDL

-37 TKDPNLKSKGPGWM
+37 TKDTQLKTRGPGWM
-51 TQNGHIIGVAVAVDG
+51 TNNGHIIGVAVAVDG

-74 HENGFNYDPNRVL
+74 HENGFNFDPGRVL

-97 AIKIAHNAIYD
+97 AIKIAHNAVYD

-142 NSVGKDILNEFKDES
+142 NSVGKDLLNEIKDES
-157 KLKQAALDFGVDPKN
+157 KLKQAAIDFGVDPKN

-194 RLYKAMR
+194 RLYKTMR
-201 PMVEKESLT
+201 VMIDKESLS

-232 VDVETAHSYKKT
+232 VDVEQAHRYKKT
-244 FKNTEKKILDSILEE
+244 FKNTEKKILDSIFKDTD
-259 SGIAV
+259 IAV

-273 KVFDKFKIEY
+273 KVFDKLKIEY
-283 PRTEL
+283 PRTEK
-288 TDKPSFTK
+288 TEKPSFTK

-311 QAREFNKIQ
+311 QAREFNKLQ

-330 EKDGRIH
+330 EKNNRIH

-362 QQLPARNPEIKKKIR
+362 QQLPSRNPEIKKKIR
-377 GLFLPEEGEKW
+377 GLFLPEEGSVW

-405 FNLGCDGAENV
+405 FNLGCDGAEDV
-416 VKQYRENPDSDF
+416 VNIYNKDPNADF
-428 HQVVADIANIDR
+428 HDIVSKIANISR
-440 KTAKTINLGLL
+440 TNAKTINLGLL
-451 YGMGVKKLS
+451 YGMGVKKLA
-460 EELKLDKD
+460 EELKFDKD
-468 YVKEFLNNFHSAIPF
+468 LVKDFLAKFHKQIPF
-483 IKDLTLRVSKY
+483 IKDLSNRVSQY
-494 ANTNGYVST
+494 ANSTGYVAT
-503 LKGRKCRFELFEPT
+503 LKGRKCRFELWEPT
-517 SYGVFKALPYE
+517 SFGVFKALPYD

-534 GRHHSLQRA
+534 GRHHALQRA

-552 IQGSAADQTKKAMID
+552 IQGSAADQTKQAMVD
-567 LYAEG
+567 LYNEG
-572 FVPLVQIHDEL
+572 MGSEMCIRDRRGHGAI
-583 TLSFSGSNKTKNKII
+583 GSNTR
-598 EIMENCVELK
+598 
-608 VPSKVDGE
+608 
-616 IGKSWGDAV
+616 

>member
-1 MNDVTQTSFFQPQS
+1 MQTNFFSPQS
-15 EWVPPKHFPDL
+15 EWLPPKNFPDL

-37 TKDPNLKSKGPGWM
+37 TKDTQLKTRGPGWM
-51 TQNGHIIGVAVAVDG
+51 TNNGHIIGVAVAVDG

-74 HENGFNYDPNRVL
+74 HENGFNFDPGRVL

-97 AIKIAHNAIYD
+97 AIKIAHNAVYD

-142 NSVGKDILNEFKDES
+142 NSVGKDLLNEIKDES
-157 KLKQAALDFGVDPKN
+157 KLKQAAIDFGVDPKN

-194 RLYKAMR
+194 RLYKTMR
-201 PMVEKESLT
+201 VMIDKESLS

-232 VDVETAHSYKKT
+232 VDVEQAHRYKKT
-244 FKNTEKKILDSILEE
+244 FKNTEKKILDSIFKDTD
-259 SGIAV
+259 IAV

-273 KVFDKFKIEY
+273 KVFDKLKIEY
-283 PRTEL
+283 PRTEK
-288 TDKPSFTK
+288 TEKPSFTK

-311 QAREFNKIQ
+311 QAREFNKLQ

-330 EKDGRIH
+330 EKNNRIH

-362 QQLPARNPEIKKKIR
+362 QQLPSRNPEIKKKIR
-377 GLFLPEEGEKW
+377 GLFLPEEGSVW

-405 FNLGCDGAENV
+405 FNLGCDGAEDV
-416 VKQYRENPDSDF
+416 VNIYNKDANADF
-428 HQVVADIANIDR
+428 HDIVSKIANISR
-440 KTAKTINLGLL
+440 TNAKTINLGLL
-451 YGMGVKKLS
+451 YGMGVKKLA
-460 EELKLDKD
+460 EELKFDKD
-468 YVKEFLNNFHSAIPF
+468 LVKDFLAKFHKQIPF
-483 IKDLTLRVSKY
+483 IKDLSNRVSQY
-494 ANTNGYVST
+494 ANSTGYVAT
-503 LKGRKCRFELFEPT
+503 LKGRKCRFELWEPT
-517 SYGVFKALPYE
+517 SFGVFKALPYD

-534 GRHHSLQRA
+534 GRHHALQRA

-552 IQGSAADQTKKAMID
+552 IQGSAADQTKQAMVD
-567 LYAEG
+567 LYNEG
-572 FVPLVQIHDEL
+572 MVPLVQIHDEL
-583 TLSFSGSNKTKNKII
+583 TLSIDGSKETKNKII
-598 EIMENCVELK
+598 DIMTNCVKLA
-608 VPSKVDGE
+608 VPSKVDCE
-616 IGKSWGDAV
+616 TGKSWGDAT

>member
-1 MNDVTQTSFFQPQS
+1 MQTNFFSPQS
-15 EWVPPKHFPDL
+15 EWLPPKNFPDL

-37 TKDPNLKSKGPGWM
+37 TKDTQLKTRGPGWM
-51 TQNGHIIGVAVAVDG
+51 TNNGHIIGVAVAVDG

-74 HENGFNYDPNRVL
+74 HENGFNFDPGRVL

-97 AIKIAHNAIYD
+97 AIKIAHNAVYD

-142 NSVGKDILNEFKDES
+142 NSVGKDLLNEIKDES
-157 KLKQAALDFGVDPKN
+157 KLKQAASDFGVDPKN

-194 RLYKAMR
+194 RLYKTMR
-201 PMVEKESLT
+201 VMIDKESLS

-232 VDVETAHSYKKT
+232 VDVEQAHRYKKT
-244 FKNTEKKILDSILEE
+244 FKNSEKKILDSIFKDT
-259 SGIAV
+259 GIAV

-273 KVFDKFKIEY
+273 KVFDKLKIEY
-283 PRTEL
+283 PRTEK
-288 TDKPSFTK
+288 TEKPSFTK

-306 AQKIV
+306 AKKIV
-311 QAREFNKIQ
+311 QAREFNKLQ

-330 EKDGRIH
+330 EKNNRIH

-362 QQLPARNPEIKKKIR
+362 QQLPSRNPEIKKKIR
-377 GLFLPEEGEKW
+377 GLFLPEEGSVW

-405 FNLGCDGAENV
+405 FNLGCDGAEDV
-416 VKQYRENPDSDF
+416 VNIYNKDPNADF
-428 HQVVADIANIDR
+428 HDIVSKIANISR
-440 KTAKTINLGLL
+440 TNAKTINLGLL
-451 YGMGVKKLS
+451 YGMGVKKLA
-460 EELKLDKD
+460 EELKFDKD
-468 YVKEFLNNFHSAIPF
+468 LVKDFLAKFHKQIPF
-483 IKDLTLRVSKY
+483 IKDLSNRVSQY
-494 ANTNGYVST
+494 ANSTGYVAT
-503 LKGRKCRFELFEPT
+503 LKGRKCRFELWEPT
-517 SYGVFKALPYE
+517 SFGVFKALPYD

-534 GRHHSLQRA
+534 GRHHALQRA

-552 IQGSAADQTKKAMID
+552 IQGSAADQTKQAMVD
-567 LYAEG
+567 LYNEG
-572 FVPLVQIHDEL
+572 MVPLVQIHDEL
-583 TLSFSGSNKTKNKII
+583 TLSIDGSKETKNKII
-598 EIMENCVELK
+598 DIMTNCVKLA
-608 VPSKVDGE
+608 VPSKVDCE
-616 IGKSWGDAV
+616 TGKSWGDAT

>member
-1 MNDVTQTSFFQPQS
+1 MQTNFFSPQS
-15 EWVPPKHFPDL
+15 EWLPPKNFPDL

-37 TKDPNLKSKGPGWM
+37 TKDTQLKSRGPGWM
-51 TQNGHIIGVAVAVDG
+51 TNNGHIIGVAVAVDG

-74 HENGFNYDPNRVL
+74 HENGFNFDPGRVL

-97 AIKIAHNAIYD
+97 AIKIAHNAVYD

-142 NSVGKDILNEFKDES
+142 NSVGKDLLNEIKDES
-157 KLKQAALDFGVDPKN
+157 KLKQAAIDFGVDPKN

-194 RLYKAMR
+194 RLYKTMR
-201 PMVEKESLT
+201 VMIDKESLS

-232 VDVETAHSYKKT
+232 VDVEQAHRYKKT
-244 FKNTEKKILDSILEE
+244 FKNTEKKILDSIFKDTD
-259 SGIAV
+259 IAV

-273 KVFDKFKIEY
+273 KVFDKLKIEY
-283 PRTEL
+283 PRTEK
-288 TDKPSFTK
+288 TEKPSFTK

-311 QAREFNKIQ
+311 QAREFNKLQ

-330 EKDGRIH
+330 EKNNRIH

-362 QQLPARNPEIKKKIR
+362 QQLPSRNPEIKKKIR
-377 GLFLPEEGEKW
+377 GLFLPEEGSVW

-405 FNLGCDGAENV
+405 FNLGCDGAEDV
-416 VKQYRENPDSDF
+416 VNIYNKDANADF
-428 HQVVADIANIDR
+428 HDIVSKIANISR
-440 KTAKTINLGLL
+440 TNAKTINLGLL
-451 YGMGVKKLS
+451 YGMGVKKLA
-460 EELKLDKD
+460 EELKFDKD
-468 YVKEFLNNFHSAIPF
+468 LVKDFLAKFHKQIPF
-483 IKDLTLRVSKY
+483 IKDLSNRVSQY
-494 ANTNGYVST
+494 ANSTGYVAT
-503 LKGRKCRFELFEPT
+503 LKGRKCRFELWEPT
-517 SYGVFKALPYE
+517 SFGVFKALPYD

-534 GRHHSLQRA
+534 GRHHALQRA

-552 IQGSAADQTKKAMID
+552 IQGSAADQTKQAMVD
-567 LYAEG
+567 LYNEG
-572 FVPLVQIHDEL
+572 MVPLVQIHDEL
-583 TLSFSGSNKTKNKII
+583 TLSIDGSKETKNKII
-598 EIMENCVELK
+598 DIMTNCVKLA
-608 VPSKVDGE
+608 VPSKVDCE
-616 IGKSWGDAV
+616 TGKSWGDAT

>member
-1 MNDVTQTSFFQPQS
+1 MQTNFFSPQS
-15 EWVPPKHFPDL
+15 EWLPPKNFPDL

-37 TKDPNLKSKGPGWM
+37 TKDTQLKIKRTRMDDKQWS
-51 TQNGHIIGVAVAVDG
+51 HYCVAVAVDG
-66 WKGYYPIR
+66 WRGYYPIR
-74 HENGFNYDPNRVL
+74 HENGFNFDPGRVL
-87 KWTAKTLSTD
+87 KWIAKTLSTD
-97 AIKIAHNAIYD
+97 AIKIAHNAVYD

-142 NSVGKDILNEFKDES
+142 NSVGKDLLNEIKDES
-157 KLKQAALDFGVDPKN
+157 KLKQAAIDFGVDPKN

-194 RLYKAMR
+194 RLYKTMR
-201 PMVEKESLT
+201 VMIDKESLS

-232 VDVETAHSYKKT
+232 VDVEQAHRYKKT
-244 FKNTEKKILDSILEE
+244 FKNTEKKILDSIFKDTD
-259 SGIAV
+259 IAV

-273 KVFDKFKIEY
+273 KVFDKLKIEY
-283 PRTEL
+283 PRTEK
-288 TDKPSFTK
+288 TEKPSFTK

-311 QAREFNKIQ
+311 QAREFNKLQ

-330 EKDGRIH
+330 EKNNRIH

-362 QQLPARNPEIKKKIR
+362 QQLPSRNPEIKKKIR
-377 GLFLPEEGEKW
+377 GLFLPEEGSVW

-405 FNLGCDGAENV
+405 FNLGCDGAEDV
-416 VKQYRENPDSDF
+416 VNIYNKDPNADF
-428 HQVVADIANIDR
+428 HDIVSKIANISR
-440 KTAKTINLGLL
+440 TNAKTINLGLL
-451 YGMGVKKLS
+451 YGMGVKKLA
-460 EELKLDKD
+460 EELKFEKD
-468 YVKEFLNNFHSAIPF
+468 LVKDFLAKFHKQIPF
-483 IKDLTLRVSKY
+483 IKDLSNRVSQY
-494 ANTNGYVST
+494 ANSTGYVAT
-503 LKGRKCRFELFEPT
+503 LKGRKCRFELWEPT
-517 SYGVFKALPYE
+517 SFGVFKALPYD

-534 GRHHSLQRA
+534 GRHHALQRA

-552 IQGSAADQTKKAMID
+552 IQGSAADQTKQAMVD
-567 LYAEG
+567 LYNEG
-572 FVPLVQIHDEL
+572 MVPLVQIHDEL
-583 TLSFSGSNKTKNKII
+583 TLSFDGKKETKNKII
-598 EIMENCVELK
+598 DIMTNCVKLA
-608 VPSKVDGE
+608 VPSKVDCE
-616 IGKSWGDAV
+616 TGKSWGDAS

>member
-1 MNDVTQTSFFQPQS
+1 MQTNFFSPQS
-15 EWVPPKHFPDL
+15 EWLPPKNFPDL

-37 TKDPNLKSKGPGWM
+37 TKDTQLKTRGPGWM
-51 TQNGHIIGVAVAVDG
+51 TNNGHIIGVAVAVEG

-74 HENGFNYDPNRVL
+74 HENGFNFDPGRVL

-97 AIKIAHNAIYD
+97 SIKIAHNAVYD

-142 NSVGKDILNEFKDES
+142 NSVGKDLLNEIKDES
-157 KLKQAALDFGVDPKN
+157 KLKQAAIDFGVDPKN

-194 RLYKAMR
+194 RLYKTMR
-201 PMVEKESLT
+201 VMIDKESLS

-232 VDVETAHSYKKT
+232 VDVEQAHRYKKT
-244 FKNTEKKILDSILEE
+244 FKNTEKKILDSIFKDTD
-259 SGIAV
+259 IAV

-273 KVFDKFKIEY
+273 KVFDKLKIEY
-283 PRTEL
+283 PRTEK
-288 TDKPSFTK
+288 TEKPSFTK

-311 QAREFNKIQ
+311 QAREFNKLQ

-330 EKDGRIH
+330 EKNNRIH

-362 QQLPARNPEIKKKIR
+362 QQLPSRNPEIKKKIR
-377 GLFLPEEGEKW
+377 GLFLPEEGSVW

-405 FNLGCDGAENV
+405 FNLGCDGAEDV
-416 VKQYRENPDSDF
+416 VNIYNKDPNADF
-428 HQVVADIANIDR
+428 HDIVSKIANISR
-440 KTAKTINLGLL
+440 TNAKTINLGLL
-451 YGMGVKKLS
+451 YGMGVKKLA
-460 EELKLDKD
+460 EELKFDKD
-468 YVKEFLNNFHSAIPF
+468 LVKDFLAKFHKQIPF
-483 IKDLTLRVSKY
+483 IKDLSNRVSQY
-494 ANTNGYVST
+494 ANSTGYVAT
-503 LKGRKCRFELFEPT
+503 LKGRKCRFELWEPT
-517 SYGVFKALPYE
+517 SFGVFKALPFD

-534 GRHHSLQRA
+534 GRHHALQRA

-552 IQGSAADQTKKAMID
+552 IQGSAADQTKQAMVD
-567 LYAEG
+567 LYNEG
-572 FVPLVQIHDEL
+572 MVPLVQIHDEL
-583 TLSFSGSNKTKNKII
+583 TLSFDGKKETKNKII
-598 EIMENCVELK
+598 DIMTNCVKLA
-608 VPSKVDGE
+608 VPSKVDCE
-616 IGKSWGDAV
+616 TGKSWGDAS

>member
-1 MNDVTQTSFFQPQS
+1 MQTNFFSPQS
-15 EWVPPKHFPDL
+15 EWLPPKNFPDL

-37 TKDPNLKSKGPGWM
+37 TKDTQLKSRGPGWM
-51 TQNGHIIGVAVAVDG
+51 TNNGHIIGVAVAVDG

-74 HENGFNYDPNRVL
+74 HENGFNFDPGRVL

-97 AIKIAHNAIYD
+97 AIKIAHNAVYD

-142 NSVGKDILNEFKDES
+142 NSVGKDLLNEIKDES
-157 KLKQAALDFGVDPKN
+157 KLKQAASDFGVDPKN

-194 RLYKAMR
+194 RLYKTMR
-201 PMVEKESLT
+201 VMIDKESLS

-232 VDVETAHSYKKT
+232 VDVEQAHRYKKT
-244 FKNTEKKILDSILEE
+244 FKNSEKKILDSIFKDT
-259 SGIAV
+259 GIAV

-273 KVFDKFKIEY
+273 KVFDKLKIEY
-283 PRTEL
+283 PRTEK
-288 TDKPSFTK
+288 TEKPSFTK

-306 AQKIV
+306 AKKIV
-311 QAREFNKIQ
+311 QAREFNKLQ

-330 EKDGRIH
+330 EKNNRIH

-362 QQLPARNPEIKKKIR
+362 QQLPSRNPEIKKKIR
-377 GLFLPEEGEKW
+377 GLFLPEEGSVW

-405 FNLGCDGAENV
+405 FNLGCDGAEDV
-416 VKQYRENPDSDF
+416 VNIYNKDPNADF
-428 HQVVADIANIDR
+428 HDIVSKIANISR
-440 KTAKTINLGLL
+440 TNAKTINLGLL
-451 YGMGVKKLS
+451 YGMGVKKLA
-460 EELKLDKD
+460 EELKFDKD
-468 YVKEFLNNFHSAIPF
+468 LVKDFLAKFHKQIPF
-483 IKDLTLRVSKY
+483 IKDLSNRVSQY
-494 ANTNGYVST
+494 ANSTGYVAT
-503 LKGRKCRFELFEPT
+503 LKGRKCRFELWEPT
-517 SYGVFKALPYE
+517 SFGVFKALPYD

-534 GRHHSLQRA
+534 GRHHALQRA

-552 IQGSAADQTKKAMID
+552 IQGSAADQTKQAMVD
-567 LYAEG
+567 LYNEG
-572 FVPLVQIHDEL
+572 MVPLVQIHDEL
-583 TLSFSGSNKTKNKII
+583 TLSIDGSKETKNKII
-598 EIMENCVELK
+598 DIMTNCVKLA
-608 VPSKVDGE
+608 VPSKVDCE
-616 IGKSWGDAV
+616 TGKSWGDAT